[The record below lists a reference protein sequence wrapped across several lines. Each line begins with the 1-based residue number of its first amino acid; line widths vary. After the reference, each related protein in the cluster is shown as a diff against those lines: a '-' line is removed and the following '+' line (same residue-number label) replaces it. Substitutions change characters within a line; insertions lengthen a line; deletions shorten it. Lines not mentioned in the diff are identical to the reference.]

1 MQPLLRKSKQS
12 ESIQQYFDIYHVTLK
27 IALLPTI
34 EMTSSFVR
42 DRHLSM
48 SSSIMSDNKSER
60 TGCRQQLQRT
70 LRFEASSTVNA
81 A

>member
-34 EMTSSFVR
+34 EMT
-42 DRHLSM
+42 
-48 SSSIMSDNKSER
+48 
-60 TGCRQQLQRT
+60 
-70 LRFEASSTVNA
+70 
-81 A
+81 